1 MAIQENIQKLR
12 QLFDITQEDLAKIAG
27 VTRGAVSQWE
37 GGFSE
42 PRMGAI
48 QKMADHFGIKK
59 SNIIEDGGMDNF
71 DPVTRKERP
80 AIPGAMPIAP
90 SPVAYL
96 PLMGSIHAGVAEEPD
111 VYTEEMRQ
119 VPAWV
124 AEAHPYAF
132 LLRVEGDCMSRVYPE
147 GSIIAI
153 DPKAEVTNGCVAA
166 VQIDDTDFLLRRWYR
181 TADTLVLSPD
191 SHSTDHRDLV
201 FSGSDWDEHFVKVV
215 GRVVWYMCDGEM

>member
-48 QKMADHFGIKK
+48 QRMADHFGIRK

-71 DPVTRKERP
+71 DPVTRRERP
-80 AIPGAMPIAP
+80 VIPGAMPIAP

-96 PLMGSIHAGVAEEPD
+96 PLVGSIHAGVAEEPD
-111 VYTEEMRQ
+111 VYGEEMRQ

-124 AEAHPYAF
+124 AEGHPKAF
-132 LLRVEGDCMSRVYPE
+132 LLKVEGDCMSRVYPE
-147 GSIIAI
+147 GGVVVI
-153 DPKAEVTNGCVAA
+153 DPDAEAVSGCVAA
-166 VQIDDTDFLLRRWYR
+166 VQIDDTDFVMRRYVR
-181 TADTLVLSPD
+181 TRNTLVLEPD
-191 SHSTDHRDLV
+191 SYDPGYRDIV
-201 FSGSDWDEHFVKVV
+201 FGEDDWDEHFVRVV